1 MATNNNTLDNS
12 KPGIVLVTGAWHT
25 PVHFEVLR
33 VALEAEGYE
42 TYVPRLPTLG
52 STGLTWRDDAAAIQ
66 KAVEKR
72 MDEGKEFI
80 VAAHSYGGV
89 PGCCA
94 TKGFTVHDRA
104 AAGKRGGFR
113 AILFIAAFAIPEP
126 GVDLLTAFGGKFPE
140 WMAHEHPYTSRGA
153 SSFVHPTA
161 HYAFYSDVP
170 KEDADR
176 YFELLEKQSQS
187 AYELPVD
194 CVPSNCGIPHTF
206 LICENDQ
213 AMLLPFQEMLIARI
227 PTLRVER
234 CSAGHSPFI
243 TQPERVIEVL
253 ASM

>member
-1 MATNNNTLDNS
+1 MTVDLIDNS
-12 KPGIVLVTGAWHT
+12 KPGIVLVTGAWHA
-25 PVHFEVLR
+25 PVHFEILQL
-33 VALEAEGYE
+33 ALQAQGYE

-52 STGLTWRDDAAAIQ
+52 QTGLTWKDDSRAIQ

-80 VAAHSYGGV
+80 IAAHSYGGI
-89 PGCCA
+89 PGCGA

-104 AAGKRGGFR
+104 AAGKKGGFR

-126 GVDLLTAFGGKFPE
+126 GLDLLTAFGGKFPA
-140 WMAHEHPYTSRGA
+140 WMAHEFPYTGNA

-176 YFELLEKQSQS
+176 YFELLERQSQD
-187 AYELPVD
+187 AYEFPVD

-206 LICENDQ
+206 LVCENDQ
-213 AMLLPFQEMLIARI
+213 AMLLPFQEMLIAKI
-227 PTLRVER
+227 PTFKVER

-243 TQPERVIEVL
+243 TQPHRVIEVL
-253 ASM
+253 AQM